1 MKNVMLAFDLD
12 GTLTNS
18 RKEVTPRTRSA
29 ILQAISAGATIV
41 LASGRPT
48 FGIRPVAD
56 CLGLEERGGYILAFN
71 GGCITDCR
79 SGSVVF
85 EQHMP
90 ERCIPTIVGYAREHD
105 FALLGYNGSNIL
117 TERPADK
124 YVAEESRINRMGVVG
139 VDSLPD
145 ALPAHSVKLLM
156 TGDPSHL
163 VQAEEELSA
172 LLDGQMDVYRS
183 APFFLEL
190 VARGI
195 DKARSLT
202 LLLEH
207 CHIPATNLTAFGD
220 GYNDISMLRL
230 AGRGVAMANAAPEVR
245 AAATEVTLS
254 NDEDGVALVIEQ
266 MLAQCADDAR

>member
-1 MKNVMLAFDLD
+1 MKNLMFAFDLD

-18 RKEVTPRTRSA
+18 HKEVTPRTCRA
-29 ILQAISAGATIV
+29 IHRAISAGATIV

-48 FGIRPVAD
+48 YGILPVAES
-56 CLGLEERGGYILAFN
+56 LSLKQHGGYILAYN
-71 GGCITDCR
+71 GGRVVNCQ
-79 SGSVVF
+79 SGDIVF

-90 ERCIPTIVGYAREHD
+90 ESCIPTIAAYARNRG
-105 FALLGYNGSNIL
+105 FALLGYSGANIL
-117 TERPADK
+117 TEQPSDK
-124 YVAEESRINRMGVVG
+124 YVAEESRINRMTIVG
-139 VDSLPD
+139 VTSLPE
-145 ALPAHSVKLLM
+145 ALPPHPVKLLM
-156 TGDPSHL
+156 TGEPSRL
-163 VQAEEELSA
+163 IQAEEELSA
-172 LLDGQMDVYRS
+172 LLSGQMDVYRS
-183 APFFLEL
+183 APYFLEL

-245 AAATEVTLS
+245 AAATEITLS
-254 NDEDGVALVIEQ
+254 NDEDGVATVIEQ
-266 MLAQCADDAR
+266 MLSSTEAML